1 MNDASA
7 LKESS
12 VSPQQ
17 SPREPGA
24 EVRVGEGEAG
34 FVAAVER
41 RLRQALLPG
50 QDADAASVLLSD
62 ASTHLTLADAAKRA
76 RPRLLWYFA
85 QALGERQEHVN
96 RAFAARVD
104 FAVVAE
110 LIHTA
115 SLMHDDVLD
124 EATLRRGSSSRGA
137 PGGSAR
143 PVWGRTVGW
152 ARRRFG
158 AGSRGL
164 MRGGAVASRWSAARR
179 CYAKA
184 CECSR
189 STA

>member
-12 VSPQQ
+12 VSSQQ
-17 SPREPGA
+17 SSPEQGA
-24 EVRVGEGEAG
+24 DSRVGGGEAG

-50 QDADAASVLLSD
+50 QDADAASELLSE

-85 QALGERQEHVN
+85 QALAEGEEEVDE
-96 RAFAARVD
+96 AFAARVD

-115 SLMHDDVLD
+115 
-124 EATLRRGSSSRGA
+124 
-137 PGGSAR
+137 
-143 PVWGRTVGW
+143 
-152 ARRRFG
+152 
-158 AGSRGL
+158 
-164 MRGGAVASRWSAARR
+164 
-179 CYAKA
+179 
-184 CECSR
+184 
-189 STA
+189 